1 MAHKT
6 LVNGTAYEVKG
17 GKCLVNGT
25 AYSIKKGKTLVGGTG
40 YDIAFGSKT
49 WLINAS
55 LSDSSLDNLGYIP
68 NYSGY
73 VGPPFMSNGTSY
85 LGMSIKLSTG
95 IYEEKHLNI
104 YYYYPTEEGGTGAFT
119 VYTNPYGWKSEAFR
133 TVTFEE
139 EPTGNLLT
147 WLEENAVLQQ

>member
-1 MAHKT
+1 MSHKT
-6 LVNGTAYEVKG
+6 LVNGTTYDVKG

-25 AYSIKKGKTLVGGTG
+25 GYSVKKGRTLIGGTG
-40 YDIAFGSKT
+40 YDIALGPKT

-73 VGPPFMSNGTSY
+73 VGPPFISNGNSF

-104 YYYYPTEEGGTGAFT
+104 DYYVLTEEGGTGSQN
-119 VYTNPYGWKSEAFR
+119 VYENPYGWKSEAFR

-139 EPTGNLLT
+139 EPTGDLLT
-147 WLEENAVLQQ
+147 WLEANAVPQQ